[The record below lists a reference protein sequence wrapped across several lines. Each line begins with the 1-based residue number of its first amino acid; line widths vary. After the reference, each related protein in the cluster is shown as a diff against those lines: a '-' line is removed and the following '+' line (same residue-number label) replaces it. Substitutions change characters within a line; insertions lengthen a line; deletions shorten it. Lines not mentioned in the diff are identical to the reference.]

1 MENNENKLNELEN
14 KLNELSDQIGKLIA
28 SMAEKAKEQKDEE
41 PKKTDDK
48 KEESKKEE
56 PKMTTRQKFAR
67 EAAFKTASIT
77 EEVINHPL
85 KSAAKALI
93 GGGLAYGAYRK
104 LRGWMSDND
113 VYLNNGEQPML
124 PERTNHY
131 DD

>member
-1 MENNENKLNELEN
+1 MENNENRMNELEN
-14 KLNELSDQIGKLIA
+14 KVDKLSDMLGELMAK
-28 SMAEKAKEQKDEE
+28 MAEKANEQKEE
-41 PKKTDDK
+41 PEKTDDK

-67 EAAFKTASIT
+67 EAAFRTASIT

-93 GGGLAYGAYRK
+93 GGGLIYGGYRK
-104 LRGWMSDND
+104 LREWMSDND
-113 VYLNNGEQPML
+113 VYLNNGERPML
-124 PERTNHY
+124 PERTNNY